1 MKRTHFGVEQKAV
14 VIADMATGN
23 MLEVQLHLI
32 KNLGKKQQA
41 IINLLSLKDLD
52 GHFIINYT
60 NIDLNVLGLPLKP
73 RAS

>member
-60 NIDLNVLGLPLKP
+60 NIDLNVLGLSLKP